1 MKEIEL
7 ICTIKK
13 LLFLCFKNQ
22 KNIYYDNLDEK
33 LIVMDNIC
41 FWKIIKPSIS
51 DKLVT
56 KAKINFN
63 GTDKLSKSSKTST

>member
-7 ICTIKK
+7 YMYNKK
-13 LLFLCFKNQ
+13 IIVSLLQKS

-56 KAKINFN
+56 KARINFN
-63 GTDKLSKSSKTST
+63 GTDKLSKSSKTFR